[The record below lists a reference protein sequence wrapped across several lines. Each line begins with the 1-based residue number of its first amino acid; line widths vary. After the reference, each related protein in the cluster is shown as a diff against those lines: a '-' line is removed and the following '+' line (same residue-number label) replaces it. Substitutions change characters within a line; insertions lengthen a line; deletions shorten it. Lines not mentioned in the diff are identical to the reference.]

1 MTTQRSA
8 LVETVTWTGIIC
20 EFGLAFFKGIVGY
33 FSGSKA
39 LLGDAL
45 YSATEASTSLA
56 DKMPWKWQAAVRGN
70 RKTAKATPMITILF
84 SVLVLMG
91 GLQIAT
97 NAIMN
102 LSKDDLKSPGLFS
115 VIAIFVSLAVREAI
129 FQFQYRV
136 SKKRNEGKHTVYA
149 ANHRLGLYSSF
160 IVLLGV
166 ILSFAGDMFGWPGLL
181 YMDSIAGLIVSV
193 LVLRKGYLL
202 IVNSVYGRIAHQEI
216 EEENSANFIDTVQRV
231 HGIITVDDLKS
242 QEHGHYI
249 VIYVKVSVNP
259 RITVLEAQDIADRA
273 KKLLMNRFLHVSDV
287 NIQVVP
293 YDPGYPYKSNHEL
306 TSRDTPTFLQ

>member
-1 MTTQRSA
+1 MTIQRLA
-8 LVETVTWTGIIC
+8 PAETVTWTGIIC
-20 EFGLAFFKGIVGY
+20 EFGLALFKGIVGY
-33 FSGSKA
+33 FSDSKA

-45 YSATEASTSLA
+45 YSATEASTLLA
-56 DKMPWKWQAAVRGN
+56 DKIPWKRPTFLRGN
-70 RKTAKATPMITILF
+70 RKSAKTSPIIAILF
-84 SVLVLMG
+84 SILVLMG

-97 NAIMN
+97 SAIMN
-102 LSKDDLKSPGLFS
+102 LSKDNLKSPGLFS
-115 VIAIFVSLAVREAI
+115 VMAIFVSLAVREAI

-149 ANHRLGLYSSF
+149 ANHRLGLYSSI
-160 IVLLGV
+160 IVLIGV
-166 ILSFAGDMFGWPGLL
+166 ILSFAGDMYGWPGLL
-181 YMDSIAGLIVSV
+181 YMDSIAALIVSV

-259 RITVLEAQDIADRA
+259 RITVLEAQDIAERA

-306 TSRDTPTFLQ
+306 TSRDTPTLLQ

>member
-1 MTTQRSA
+1 MTIQRSA
-8 LVETVTWTGIIC
+8 STETVTWTGIVC
-20 EFGLAFFKGIVGY
+20 EFGLAIFKGIVGY
-33 FSGSKA
+33 FSDSKA

-56 DKMPWKWQAAVRGN
+56 NKLPWKR
-70 RKTAKATPMITILF
+70 KATVGSNRQSVRIEPVLAIIF
-84 SVLVLMG
+84 AVLVLMG
-91 GLQIAT
+91 GLKIASG
-97 NAIMN
+97 AIHN
-102 LSKDDLKSPGLFS
+102 LSKDDLKSPGQFS
-115 VIAIFVSLAVREAI
+115 VIAVFVSLAVREAI
-129 FQFQYRV
+129 FQFQYRT
-136 SKKRNEGKHTVYA
+136 SKKRNEGKQVTYTSS
-149 ANHRLGLYSSF
+149 HRLGIYSSF

-166 ILSFAGDMFGWPGLL
+166 FLSVAGDMYGWPGLL
-181 YMDSIAGLIVSV
+181 YMDSIAALIVSV

-242 QEHGHYI
+242 HEQGHYI

-259 RITVLEAQDIADRA
+259 TITVLEAQDIADCA

-293 YDPGYPYKSNHEL
+293 YDPGYPYKSNHDL
-306 TSRDTPTFLQ
+306 TSRDVPTLLQ